1 MPVGPSCNSTAGCRK
16 MRRVGTTELT
26 RVAIDDGCV
35 TCPWRGV
42 SGHRFR
48 LGPLPPVGF
57 DPASG
62 DAALYW

>member
-1 MPVGPSCNSTAGCRK
+1 

-35 TCPWRGV
+35 TRPWRGV

-48 LGPLPPVGF
+48 LGPLPRVGF
-57 DPASG
+57 DPTSG